1 MTIASS
7 TSRIS
12 YVGDG
17 VTTAFAVPFLFQ
29 ANADLTVMLQSSAGV
44 QTTLALGTGYSLSGA
59 GVSSGGT
66 CTFTVAPTALTGAVI
81 TIFRD
86 PPVTQTT
93 SYNNNDPF
101 PAKSHENALD
111 KVTMLEQ
118 RTRDMISRSLQLRES
133 DATVDMHLPA
143 NRQNK
148 LLGFDGANNP
158 VAVFGPTFV
167 GSTDIGAAIVSTKA
181 VAAVTTFAG
190 TVIYLIVGGT
200 TIAGDVTQATYIR
213 GTGVGSFTD
222 GGGVSWKPVP
232 SPGSVVTTFGVAVV
246 GDGAADD
253 RAAIQASIDA
263 LSALGGGLL
272 FCSPG
277 KTYRVVLNA
286 GVTDIGLIMKPGVT
300 LMVNRATI
308 NMECTGNTCGIR
320 FRDDSNVIGPG
331 TVAVTVSASLGGAQT
346 LYHAPFAIGELVGV
360 CTSVALGNYTNVT
373 RWSIRNLT
381 ITSVRTNGYKIAGIG
396 SPNNGVIED
405 ITFPDDSTSVG
416 CINFDWGTVGVINSA
431 PASMAANL
439 TAFNAGTAYTTHPNN
454 IDIHRIKIGNMT
466 NAASV
471 PIRLSGVHA
480 IRIDKFQILSCTSC
494 GVFHTGGDLG
504 YEFADNNLQRSR
516 HTGIVISN
524 GTILNATTG
533 NAIYCDAYADN
544 VAAAIT
550 SFAYTPRINA
560 INETDIV
567 FENIRSIGNIA
578 STAARGVWSIFMEG
592 GTFRNCTMI
601 GHLTGFHIDQSTK
614 RVRIQGGEAYGCYN
628 EGVLISGSTV
638 PEEITVDGIWCYSNA
653 VGGVFA
659 GINAVNGFRHTITR
673 CRLGNVGESFQ
684 DYGVLVGASCSDVE
698 VSFNHCIGHSGG
710 GAAYSLGS
718 SKSYG
723 IVRLYTSN
731 TINPAYVATPY
742 VGIDIVPVEFEYV
755 IGGQVRRF
763 RAQRAALTG
772 GITPTAGTWLLG
784 DAIDYSDPVAA
795 GYRGTVCTTAGSV
808 GTWHQFGLLV

>member
-1 MTIASS
+1 MTIASA

-17 VTTAFAVPFLFQ
+17 STTAFAVPFLFQ
-29 ANADLTVMLQSSAGV
+29 SNADITVMLQSSTGV
-44 QTTLALGTGYSLSGA
+44 QTTLVLGTGYSLSGA

-118 RTRDMISRSLQLRES
+118 RTRDMISRSLQLRDS
-133 DATVDMHLPA
+133 DAAVDMHLPA

-148 LLGFDGANNP
+148 LLGFDSANNP

-190 TVIYLIVGGT
+190 TVIYLIVGGAT
-200 TIAGDVTQATYIR
+200 VAGDGPAATYIR
-213 GTGVGSFTD
+213 GTGVGAFTD
-222 GGGVSWKPVP
+222 GGGISWKPIP
-232 SPGSVVTTFGVAVV
+232 TPGSIITTFSVAVV

-300 LMVNRATI
+300 LMLNRATI
-308 NMECTGNTCGIR
+308 NMECTGSTCGIR
-320 FRDDSNVIGPG
+320 LRDDSNVIGPG
-331 TVAVTVSASLGGAQT
+331 TVAVTVSASLGGSQT
-346 LYHAPFAIGELVGV
+346 LYHAPFALGELVGV
-360 CTSVALGNYTNVT
+360 CTVGALGNYTNVT

-381 ITSVRTNGYKIAGIG
+381 ITGVRANGFKIAGIG

-416 CINFDWGTVGVINSA
+416 CINFDWGTVGTISSA

-454 IDIHRIKIGNMT
+454 IDIRRIKIGNMS
-466 NAASV
+466 NAAST

-480 IRIDKFQILSCTSC
+480 IRIDRFQIVSCTAC
-494 GVFHTGGDLG
+494 AVFHTAGDLG
-504 YEFADNNLQRSR
+504 YEFTDSALQRSR

-524 GTILNATTG
+524 GTILNALAG
-533 NAIYCDAYADN
+533 NAISCDAYADN
-544 VAAAIT
+544 VAAAI
-550 SFAYTPRINA
+550 SGFAYTPRIPP
-560 INETDIV
+560 INTTDIV
-567 FENIRSIGNIA
+567 FENIRSIGNIS
-578 STAARGVWSIFMEG
+578 STAARGIWALFMEG

-601 GHLTGFHIDQSTK
+601 GHGVGFHVDTSTK
-614 RVRIQGGEAYGCYN
+614 RIRIKDCEFQGCYN
-628 EGVLISGSTV
+628 EGVLISGSV
-638 PEEITVDGIWCYSNA
+638 PPEEITVEGTWCYSNA

-659 GINAVNGFRHTITR
+659 GINVFNGLRHTITR
-673 CRLGNVGESFQ
+673 CRLGSAGESFQ
-684 DYGVLVGASCSDVE
+684 DYGVLVGTGCTDVE
-698 VSFNHCIGHSGG
+698 VSFNHCIGHVAG

-718 SKSYG
+718 STSYG
-723 IVRLYTSN
+723 IVRLYTNN
-731 TINPAYVATPY
+731 TINPSYVSTPF
-742 VGIDIVPVEFEYV
+742 VGINIVPVEFEFV
-755 IGGQVRRF
+755 VGGQVRRF
-763 RAQRAALTG
+763 RGLRAA
-772 GITPTAGTWLLG
+772 TPPSAGTWLLG

-795 GYRGTVCTTAGSV
+795 GYRGTVCTAGGGL